1 MAKETPEQFWQR
13 VEEEIGEKPLYHTM
27 ARCRVGCADNG
38 STNWG
43 LFFVSPSAVHLW
55 LFPRESWITR
65 LVSTSG
71 GTDSGSEEHIRIPI
85 DEIESA
91 DFLQLSFF
99 QRLKGSG
106 SKNQVSIATQ
116 HGEHVYIFEGLE
128 KDFAAK
134 VVPIVTAL

>member
-27 ARCRVGCADNG
+27 ARCRVGCVEKG

-43 LFFVSPSAVHLW
+43 LFFISPSAVHLW
-55 LFPRESWITR
+55 IFPRESWVSR
-65 LVSTSG
+65 LVSSPRDTG
-71 GTDSGSEEHIRIPI
+71 PQSEERLRIPI

-91 DFLQLSFF
+91 DFLHLSLL
-99 QRLKGSG
+99 QRIMGAG
-106 SKNQVSIATQ
+106 SKNQVCITTFGGGNSY
-116 HGEHVYIFEGLE
+116 VFEGLE
-128 KDFAAK
+128 KGFPGK